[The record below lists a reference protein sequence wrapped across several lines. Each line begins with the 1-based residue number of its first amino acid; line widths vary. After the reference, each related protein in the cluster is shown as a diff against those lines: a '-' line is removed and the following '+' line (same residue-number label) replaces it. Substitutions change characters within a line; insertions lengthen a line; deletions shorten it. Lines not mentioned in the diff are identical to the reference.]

1 MGTVFS
7 PRASLRDATA
17 ARKQHILSVKG
28 TTVQPTVRSQLHTLH
43 AHPGGGHFLSANKLW
58 CYPLHVFFFSYRK
71 LNVSTAPTLLFFKP
85 PVASQLYRVDAY
97 NWSIACLTKN
107 SFQPNATHPQVFT
120 MERSSN
126 LVWIKCLLLL
136 KVRFLDT
143 QPPLPPQR
151 TKQSEATPV
160 RVHTCFRGLHLI
172 FLAAREKYGRHSE
185 GRKAQVHSCLIDM
198 C

>member
-1 MGTVFS
+1 M
-7 PRASLRDATA
+7 RDATA

-143 QPPLPPQR
+143 QPPLPPFLPNVPNNL
-151 TKQSEATPV
+151 KPHPSGFIPASEDSTLFFWLPERNMGGTV
-160 RVHTCFRGLHLI
+160 KGGKHKCTHVSLTCV
-172 FLAAREKYGRHSE
+172 E
-185 GRKAQVHSCLIDM
+185 
-198 C
+198 